1 MSDRPTP
8 ETDAAANESIVRVYE
23 TSKRLERQRDEWHG
37 AFLLATKRAGDAGE
51 LLVGL
56 KRQRDELLAA
66 CEWAVSEFGKH
77 TRPSPLDKAI
87 AAAKGG
93 EG

>member
-8 ETDAAANESIVRVYE
+8 ETDSHALKAQDIDGGGNFEAVHANIAR
-23 TSKRLERQRDEWHG
+23 RIERQRDE
-37 AFLLATKRAGDAGE
+37 LI
-51 LLVGL
+51 
-56 KRQRDELLAA
+56 AA

-93 EG
+93 EV

>member
-1 MSDRPTP
+1 MSNRPTP

-23 TSKRLERQRDEWHG
+23 TSKRLERQRDE
-37 AFLLATKRAGDAGE
+37 LI
-51 LLVGL
+51 
-56 KRQRDELLAA
+56 AA

-87 AAAKGG
+87 AAVKGG
-93 EG
+93 RDE

>member
-8 ETDAAANESIVRVYE
+8 ETDAAANESIARVYE
-23 TSKRLERQRDEWHG
+23 TSKRLERQRDE
-37 AFLLATKRAGDAGE
+37 LI
-51 LLVGL
+51 
-56 KRQRDELLAA
+56 AA
-66 CEWAVSEFGKH
+66 CEWALSELGKH